1 MLHHWCFECLKWW
14 SWSDLVWQLIPI
26 SNCPREETVGLVLTC
41 WDAGQDE
48 GGTLLRS
55 RGART
60 RRDLVDIMTKLLDIL
75 YSNVSHA
82 TFLPSSRLGQ
92 FRWFIISVRPVQLGP
107 RLYLLP
113 AQLWSP
119 SLYLIAHQAR
129 SSITPQVKIKNW
141 RKTKLCGNGGIY
153 LQNIAT
159 PAFPREQVSW
169 HHGYQPICPGKPMEQ
184 HRRDVF
190 KFLMSDRCFGPTGA
204 PTSTSLETWRRQTTI
219 RTAAKPEGPDQHP
232 SAF

>member
-1 MLHHWCFECLKWW
+1 MTSNSLTKNEEHDIPSQILKTIFGLH
-14 SWSDLVWQLIPI
+14 
-26 SNCPREETVGLVLTC
+26 
-41 WDAGQDE
+41 A
-48 GGTLLRS
+48 
-55 RGART
+55 
-60 RRDLVDIMTKLLDIL
+60 
-75 YSNVSHA
+75 
-82 TFLPSSRLGQ
+82 
-92 FRWFIISVRPVQLGP
+92 SV
-107 RLYLLP
+107 
-113 AQLWSP
+113 
-119 SLYLIAHQAR
+119 IAHQAR

-141 RKTKLCGNGGIY
+141 RKGKLCGNGGIH

-219 RTAAKPEGPDQHP
+219 RTAAHEALPALYENKDVTLRLSNSKGGWVGNSMLALRRQLSDWSFAFGPLPVTQS
-232 SAF
+232 SAPARDPIPLTPDACVLAQLNIFGLKNIYIF